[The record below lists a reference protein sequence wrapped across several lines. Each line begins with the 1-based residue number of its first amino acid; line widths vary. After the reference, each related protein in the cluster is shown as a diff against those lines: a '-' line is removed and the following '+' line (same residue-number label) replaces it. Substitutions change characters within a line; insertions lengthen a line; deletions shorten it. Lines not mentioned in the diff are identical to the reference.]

1 MRSFLFTVLFCA
13 LSLSGI
19 CQEPAKQE
27 LHPCGAPTGVSDF
40 LEKYQKNPWLYAQ
53 PESGDTLWVAVQVHL
68 LAKDSGAGRIP
79 WDRLLAAFCRLNQ
92 DFAESRIQFYMKEP
106 WNLLNNTGWHTH
118 STIPQGID
126 MMLTNNA
133 DGALNAY
140 FVSDPAGNCGYNL
153 PYGGVAIAHG

>member
-79 WDRLLAAFCRLNQ
+79 WDRLLAAFPSPEPGFCRKPDSVLHERTM
-92 DFAESRIQFYMKEP
+92 ESAR
-106 WNLLNNTGWHTH
+106 
-118 STIPQGID
+118 
-126 MMLTNNA
+126 
-133 DGALNAY
+133 
-140 FVSDPAGNCGYNL
+140 
-153 PYGGVAIAHG
+153 